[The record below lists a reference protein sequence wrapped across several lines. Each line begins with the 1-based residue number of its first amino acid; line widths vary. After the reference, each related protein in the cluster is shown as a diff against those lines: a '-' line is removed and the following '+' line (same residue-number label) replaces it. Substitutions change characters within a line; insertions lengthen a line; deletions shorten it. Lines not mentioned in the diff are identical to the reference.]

1 MEYFIFEKTAKKADV
16 SLSDFFADAHIPFS
30 VQKKIR
36 QDDFVPSYIRLM
48 FMSFIEKKMRERGS
62 DYKKIKSDFFKRA
75 KSLGYIMKNGYIEI
89 PLFSKGKNIS
99 INEIESQ
106 FIKFTI

>member
-1 MEYFIFEKTAKKADV
+1 MEYSILEKTAKKADV
-16 SLSDFFADAHIPFS
+16 SLPDFFADAHISFS
-30 VQKKIR
+30 VQKKMQ

-48 FMSFIEKKMRERGS
+48 FMSFIEKRMGERGS

-75 KSLGYIMKNGYIEI
+75 KELGYKEKNGYIEI

-99 INEIESQ
+99 ISEVESQ
-106 FIKFTI
+106 FVKFIM